1 MRSED
6 IPINPRTRALIVRYE
21 QDRAVA
27 DDAARNTLIQH
38 GLEGD
43 RDVASVVLHPHD
55 RVRSARNLPA
65 NEWTDAFSE
74 HARFVEAL
82 RKREMEFGLDPLPVH
97 LFGCA
102 PLTLMLD
109 LGALL
114 PRRPLR
120 VYQQAQD
127 GSWSLGYDRAA
138 EPNSEPFF
146 QVEGLP
152 ARRQGGKG
160 PVVLIVEVTRAIRDN
175 VLSKISAWLPESSI
189 LATVCLRPL
198 EGPSASALQ
207 GPGQAARAAAQFREV
222 LNSLHQ
228 NLEGA
233 ESVFLAMDAPGSL
246 ATALGSA
253 VNPTTQHP
261 LVLLQLSADHR
272 RYDEVHVI
280 CARRA
285 VPRRAPSA
293 DDLLKATRTLLE
305 VRRVHGELVSW
316 LRAPAQ
322 GALVQHLG
330 SRSYLRSEIDDE
342 PAVTDTPLFRHHGGK
357 WKFGWDLLL
366 GLGAL
371 QERLD
376 TREDWNEC
384 LRLFLIHEAF
394 HVRQGGLTSYNY
406 RGIGWVGL
414 VLEAADYDADAVG
427 LEVALA
433 WRKAMHGGAV
443 AGVGELKTLE
453 AIIWNSL
460 EMLRV
465 FEPERPVRDLAERRL
480 RRYLIW
486 LFHVCRLSVLAASA
500 PERAARGELDRV
512 TVELVG
518 LPSFRD
524 PHEAY
529 AQRRVELRL
538 GDVREPVM
546 LALYFRHRLVRLD
559 NDRAW
564 VEDLLTTLREWE
576 LPPRK
581 DLRERVRLLFERL
594 FDKCPDLLV
603 DASNVTAR

>member
-6 IPINPRTRALIVRYE
+6 IPITPRTRALIVRYE
-21 QDRAVA
+21 QDREIA
-27 DDAARNTLIQH
+27 DDAARNTLIRY
-38 GLEGD
+38 GFGGD
-43 RDVASVVLHPHD
+43 RDVASIVLHPYD
-55 RVRSARNLPA
+55 PLRSVRRLPA
-65 NEWTDAFSE
+65 NEWSEAFHE
-74 HARFVEAL
+74 QARFVEAL
-82 RKREMEFGLDPLPVH
+82 RKREMDLGIDPLPVH
-97 LFGCA
+97 IFGCA
-102 PLTLMLD
+102 PLTLMLG

-114 PRRPLR
+114 PRRHLH

-127 GSWSLGYDRAA
+127 GTWSLGHDRATT
-138 EPNSEPFF
+138 PTPGDYF

-152 ARRQGGKG
+152 ERRQGGKG
-160 PVVLIVEVTRAIRDN
+160 PVVLVVEVSRGIRDN
-175 VLSKISAWLPESSI
+175 VLSKVASWLPESSI

-198 EGPSASALQ
+198 DGPASSALKE
-207 GPGQAARAAAQFREV
+207 PAQAARAVAQFRAV
-222 LNSLHQ
+222 LDSLHQ

-233 ESVFLAMDAPGSL
+233 DSVFLAMDAPGSL
-246 ATALGSA
+246 AAALGSA
-253 VNPTTQHP
+253 VNATTQHP
-261 LVLLQLSADHR
+261 LVLLQLSEDHK

-280 CARRA
+280 RAQRVVAR
-285 VPRRAPSA
+285 PDPSS
-293 DDLLKATRTLLE
+293 DDLLKATRVLNE

-316 LRAPAQ
+316 LRAPEQ
-322 GALVQHLG
+322 EPLVQHLG
-330 SRSYLRSEIDDE
+330 SRSYLRSEIDEE

-371 QERLD
+371 RARLE

-427 LEVALA
+427 VEVALA
-433 WRKAMHGGAV
+433 WRKAQHGGAV
-443 AGVGELKTLE
+443 TSVGELKTLE
-453 AIIWNSL
+453 SIIWNSL

-465 FEPERPVRDLAERRL
+465 FEPERPVLDLAERRL

-486 LFHVCRLSVLAASA
+486 LFHVCRLSVLSVGA
-500 PERAARGELDRV
+500 PDRNVREELGRV

-524 PHEAY
+524 PHETY
-529 AQRRVELRL
+529 AQRRVQLKL

-546 LALYFRHRLVRLD
+546 FALYFRHRLVRLD

-564 VEDLLTTLREWE
+564 VEELLTTLRDWE
-576 LPPRK
+576 LPSRE
-581 DLRERVRLLFERL
+581 DLRERVRLLFEHF
-594 FDKCPDLLV
+594 FDKFPDLLGV
-603 DASNVTAR
+603 PGTGAR